1 MSAGMNDKEAERQ
14 IQQMVNFIL
23 NEAKDKAEE
32 IEAKALEDFNIEKL
46 KLVQQMKDKIRQE
59 YVRKAKQVETQC
71 AIARSTAINR
81 SRLEKIKARQ
91 EVLGKV
97 QEDVTRKLMQEI
109 NDPGKHKKL
118 ITNLIAQGLLLLLED
133 DVVVKCRDCDKSM
146 VQGCLTDA
154 ANLYT
159 QTVKAQT
166 GVTKTV
172 SLSLAKTFLPGP
184 PSAGN
189 SGASCIGG
197 VMLSCSND
205 SIKVNNTLD
214 ERLKLTME
222 LDKPA
227 IRGLLFPVK

>member
-1 MSAGMNDKEAERQ
+1 MG
-14 IQQMVNFIL
+14 
-23 NEAKDKAEE
+23 EE

-59 YVRKAKQVETQC
+59 YVHKAKQVETQC

-97 QEDVTRKLMQEI
+97 QDDVTAKLQAELRSE
-109 NDPGKHKKL
+109 PKHKKIITDL
-118 ITNLIAQGLLLLLED
+118 ITQGLLLLLED
-133 DVVVKCRDCDKSM
+133 EVSVKCRQCDERL
-146 VQGCLTDA
+146 VQGCLNDA
-154 ANLYT
+154 ASEYT
-159 QTVKAQT
+159 RVIKSQT

-172 SLSLAKTFLPGP
+172 KLTIDQSGFLAPPPGQG
-184 PSAGN
+184 A
-189 SGASCIGG
+189 GASCIGG
-197 VMLSCSND
+197 IVLSCSD
-205 SIKVNNTLD
+205 GKIKVNNTLD

-227 IRGLLFPVK
+227 I

>member
-1 MSAGMNDKEAERQ
+1 MGQ

-71 AIARSTAINR
+71 AIARSTTINR

-97 QEDVTRKLMQEI
+97 QEDVTAKLLQEI

-118 ITNLIAQGLLLLLED
+118 ITNLIAQGLLLLLDD
-133 DVVVKCRDCDKSM
+133 DVSVQCRQQDQAM
-146 VQGCLTDA
+146 V
-154 ANLYT
+154 
-159 QTVKAQT
+159 
-166 GVTKTV
+166 
-172 SLSLAKTFLPGP
+172 
-184 PSAGN
+184 
-189 SGASCIGG
+189 
-197 VMLSCSND
+197 
-205 SIKVNNTLD
+205 
-214 ERLKLTME
+214 
-222 LDKPA
+222 
-227 IRGLLFPVK
+227 

>member
-1 MSAGMNDKEAERQ
+1 MAMNDAEAERQ

-71 AIARSTAINR
+71 AIARSTAINKA
-81 SRLEKIKARQ
+81 RLEKIKARQ

-97 QEDVTRKLMQEI
+97 QEDVTAKLMAELRSE
-109 NDPGKHKKL
+109 PKHKKL
-118 ITNLIAQGLLLLLED
+118 ITDLIAQGLLMLLED
-133 DVVVKCRDCDKSM
+133 DVSVQCRECDQKL
-146 VQGCLTDA
+146 VQGCLADA
-154 ANLYT
+154 AAKYS
-159 QTVKAQT
+159 QVIREQT
-166 GVTKTV
+166 GVSKTV
-172 SLSLAKTFLPGP
+172 KLTLSRDGFLPGP
-184 PSAGN
+184 PGAG
-189 SGASCIGG
+189 AAKSCVGG
-197 VMLSCSND
+197 VILSCD
-205 SIKVNNTLD
+205 GGKIKVNNTLD

-227 IRGLLFPVK
+227 IRGILFPVK